1 MKKNMGASGIK
12 LKQAKICYMPHRALE
27 EVMLLFT
34 EYSCKEFIDA
44 LASGAPVPGGGGAS
58 ALVGAL
64 GTALGSMV
72 GNLTLGKKKYEAVQ
86 DDIKAILEKA
96 KSLQQELLS
105 LVEKD
110 AEVFEPLSKAYGLPK
125 NTEEEKQKKEEILEE
140 ALRLAC
146 SVPVEIMEKAMEAIA
161 LHEELV
167 HKGSKIAISDVGVG
181 VLFCK
186 SALMGASLNV
196 FINTKLM
203 KDRQYADEINAKAD
217 EMLKAGMKRAD
228 AVYMEVENSLRK

>member
-1 MKKNMGASGIK
+1 MYIG
-12 LKQAKICYMPHRALE
+12 
-27 EVMLLFT
+27 
-34 EYSCKEFIDA
+34 YSCKEFTDA

-72 GNLTLGKKKYEAVQ
+72 GNLTLGKKKYESVQ

-96 KSLQQELLS
+96 QLLKEQLLS
-105 LVEKD
+105 LVDKD

-125 NTEEEKQKKEEILEE
+125 NTEEEKRKRDEIMEN
-140 ALRLAC
+140 ALRMAC

-161 LHEELV
+161 LHEELAT
-167 HKGSKIAISDVGVG
+167 KGSRIAISDVGVG
-181 VLFCK
+181 VLLCK

-203 KDRQYADEINAKAD
+203 KDRQYADEINSRVD
-217 EMLKAGMKRAD
+217 EMLKSGIKRAD
-228 AVYMEVENSLRK
+228 AVYMEVESGLRK

>member
-1 MKKNMGASGIK
+1 VYIG
-12 LKQAKICYMPHRALE
+12 
-27 EVMLLFT
+27 
-34 EYSCKEFIDA
+34 YSCKEFTDA

-72 GNLTLGKKKYEAVQ
+72 GNLTLGKKKYESVQ

-96 KSLQQELLS
+96 QLLKEQLLS
-105 LVEKD
+105 LVDKD

-125 NTEEEKQKKEEILEE
+125 NTEEEKRKRDEIMEN
-140 ALRLAC
+140 ALRMAC

-161 LHEELV
+161 LHEELAT
-167 HKGSKIAISDVGVG
+167 KGSRIAISDVGVG
-181 VLFCK
+181 VLLCK

-203 KDRQYADEINAKAD
+203 KDRQYADEINSRVD
-217 EMLKAGMKRAD
+217 EMLKSGIKRAD
-228 AVYMEVENSLRK
+228 AVYMEVESGLRK